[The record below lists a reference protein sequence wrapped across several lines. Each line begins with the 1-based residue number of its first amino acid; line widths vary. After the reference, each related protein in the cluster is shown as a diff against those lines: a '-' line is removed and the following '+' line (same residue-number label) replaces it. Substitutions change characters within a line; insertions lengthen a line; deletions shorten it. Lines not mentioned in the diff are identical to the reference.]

1 MEKIIFMKPDGSLDP
16 ILYSKIAEDMAK
28 ELSQDHFNIRE
39 KPNKRSQVRKFFD
52 EINRLEGIVQAD
64 PDKWR
69 IVLPQIHML
78 VAKSAYAEG
87 RKLVSRNFA
96 KFIKDPVDQ
105 IDKPEKLTVFSNFFE
120 AFIGFY
126 RLHGPSN

>member
-1 MEKIIFMKPDGSLDP
+1 MVLWTPFYIQRLQKTWPKNLAKTILTSEK
-16 ILYSKIAEDMAK
+16 
-28 ELSQDHFNIRE
+28 N
-39 KPNKRSQVRKFFD
+39 PNKRSQVRKFFD

-96 KFIKDPVDQ
+96 KFIKDSVDQ